1 MLRSPLPAAA
11 LLFSLV
17 FAACTSTPQPAEDAE
32 SSSGPGSNDPPSL
45 PTPDVRGTDTV
56 PTMPLPPGTA
66 APGTTGGAPG
76 PGSQTVSGNFPVKR
90 TEAEWQARLSPE
102 QYRVMRQRGT
112 ERAFTGKWWNHHD
125 AGAYICQGCGSELF
139 SSEQK
144 FDSGTG
150 WPSYWQPSAAG
161 NVSTS
166 TDTSHG
172 MTRTEVHC
180 NQCGSHLGHVFD
192 DGPQPTGQRFCING
206 GALDFRAKSE
216 AAAPPPEMKPL
227 PETAPA
233 SEDRPLEGE
242 RTGPLPLSGTE

>member
-1 MLRSPLPAAA
+1 MAG
-11 LLFSLV
+11 
-17 FAACTSTPQPAEDAE
+17 PAEPGTVSCDASARHGARLHRQVVE
-32 SSSGPGSNDPPSL
+32 SS
-45 PTPDVRGTDTV
+45 R
-56 PTMPLPPGTA
+56 
-66 APGTTGGAPG
+66 
-76 PGSQTVSGNFPVKR
+76 R
-90 TEAEWQARLSPE
+90 RRL
-102 QYRVMRQRGT
+102 
-112 ERAFTGKWWNHHD
+112 H
-125 AGAYICQGCGSELF
+125 L
-139 SSEQK
+139 SEQK

-192 DGPQPTGQRFCING
+192 DGPQPTGQRWCING
-206 GALDFRAKSE
+206 GALDFRAKSD
-216 AAAPPPEMKPL
+216 ASTPPPEMKPL